1 MTLLA
6 LLAAH
11 PAASMPASL
20 ILAGIEVFGIS
31 INPAIFA
38 FLLVIGGWGLL
49 NFLEYRRFD

>member
-1 MTLLA
+1 MTA
-6 LLAAH
+6 FIS
-11 PAASMPASL
+11 PV
-20 ILAGIEVFGIS
+20 LAGISVFGIS